1 MPLLQLSTSQLQW
14 CSGIPD
20 KSQIL
25 MFEEFTIEG
34 KVSKE
39 DKTSVIIVGK
49 TLLGKFEEY
58 KDNQV

>member
-1 MPLLQLSTSQLQW
+1 
-14 CSGIPD
+14 
-20 KSQIL
+20 

-34 KVSKE
+34 KVSEE

-49 TLLGKFEEY
+49 TSLGKFEEY